1 MDREGHDDEIRRSRR
16 QKIVNSSKM
25 QIREKRKTE
34 FHAAGS
40 EPTEFCKYQKFSSL
54 TTSERKSSELSD
66 NIKRDLVLRES
77 CVTLFFEKAVNEAS
91 SDQQFIVAQTG
102 KMVAKLSES
111 VGSLKTRSII
121 KRSDTEHSCTSSG
134 G

>member
-66 NIKRDLVLRES
+66 NIKRDLVFRES
-77 CVTLFFEKAVNEAS
+77 SERGVIKSTIYRRTNRKNG
-91 SDQQFIVAQTG
+91 G
-102 KMVAKLSES
+102 K
-111 VGSLKTRSII
+111 TFR
-121 KRSDTEHSCTSSG
+121 G
-134 G
+134 GLRR